1 MKEIFKQK
9 TKVNILMFSK
19 YLIIF
24 LLLMISSLANI
35 KSCVYPF
42 AFGLYFAFLWCEQ
55 DMFVLSAF
63 YLITNYLT
71 YFSLYNLL
79 GALFTVYIAIMVF
92 LLHKKFKKPIKV
104 WLLCIYACV
113 SKLLSFYFVLNSA
126 SQIIYNIIGVF
137 LGILFMLACIKIFKY
152 ILVRGVALKLTIDEL
167 VSIGFILIVLSLGL
181 SNITILHINVLATV
195 SIFLI
200 LLSTYIYP
208 NGYGVVVG
216 VLMGLGNAINN
227 GNFNFIALFALF
239 GIVSVMFKNKIKYF
253 SILAVLLCEIVFGL
267 YFKIYGEYS
276 IFNVISV
283 VIGEVLFLIIND
295 NILSTM
301 QIMLGG
307 LTSQTAIRN
316 VVNRSRDG
324 LCKRMYEISQ
334 VFFDMNNVFRGLIR
348 GLLPAQ
354 EAKDMLT
361 MEIQQNVC
369 KDCPERHKCW
379 RVLNTETNQVFSD
392 ILDAGFERGKVLIL
406 DIPPFLNSRCN
417 RTTMLLSVINQLLV
431 SYKQYTTMVSNMD
444 ASRVLIAEQLEGVSK
459 LLRVLADET
468 KQNVSFDVSKENAI
482 IEELNFKNI
491 VCSEAILYEQN
502 ASVINVT
509 LLVRTKD
516 INKEE
521 IEKVCSKLCFSKM
534 MITEI
539 SNSTTEG
546 FSVLELKT
554 APKYDIIFG
563 CSGCNKNGDNVSGD
577 TYTFLRIASDKV
589 LLAVC
594 DGMGSGNSAKIT
606 SDTAIS
612 LIENF
617 YKAGFDNDIALSS
630 INKLLS
636 LNADDKFSAI
646 DLCVIDLN
654 QSSADFVKLG
664 SPDCFVKHKDEVETL
679 RCNAL
684 PLGILEEVN
693 PTIIKKVVD
702 FNDMIILCSDGVVD
716 SFESSEAFCLF
727 LNTISSN
734 NPQIISDAILQKVL
748 SNYEGNPKDDCT
760 VICARVFVRV

>member
-1 MKEIFKQK
+1 MREIFKQK
-9 TKVNILMFSK
+9 TKVNFIIFIK
-19 YLIIF
+19 YVIIF
-24 LLLMISSLANI
+24 LLLLISSFANI
-35 KSCVYPF
+35 KNCIYPF

-55 DMFVLSAF
+55 DLFVLSGF
-63 YLITNYLT
+63 YILINYIT
-71 YFSLYNLL
+71 YFSLNNLL
-79 GALFTVYIAIMVF
+79 VSLFTVYIAIMAF

-104 WLLCIYACV
+104 WLLCIYAFV
-113 SKLLSFYFVLNSA
+113 SKLFSFYYIFNNSQ
-126 SQIIYNIIGVF
+126 QIVYNVIGIF

-152 ILVRGVALKLTIDEL
+152 ILVRGVALKLTVDEW

-181 SNITILHINVLATV
+181 SNITILHINILNVI

-200 LLSTYIYP
+200 LLATYIYP
-208 NGYGVVVG
+208 SGYGVIIG
-216 VLMGLGNAINN
+216 ALMGVGSAINA
-227 GNFNFIALFALF
+227 GNFNFIALFTMF
-239 GIVSVMFKNKIKYF
+239 GIVSLLFKNKIKYF
-253 SILAVLLCEIVFGL
+253 SVLAVLLCEIVFGL
-267 YFKIYGEYS
+267 YFKVYGTYS
-276 IFNVISV
+276 IFNTVSIILGEVAFLVISDN
-283 VIGEVLFLIIND
+283 VIKTLQVMI
-295 NILSTM
+295 
-301 QIMLGG
+301 GG

-348 GLLPAQ
+348 GLLPAEQ
-354 EAKDMLT
+354 AREMLI

-379 RVLNTETNQVFSD
+379 RVLNAETNQVFAD
-392 ILDAGFERGKVLIL
+392 ILNAGFERGKVLIL

-431 SYKQYTTMVSNMD
+431 SYKQYTTMVTNMD

-468 KQNVSFDVSKENAI
+468 KQNVSFDVSKENAL

-502 ASVINVT
+502 ANAINVT

-516 INKEE
+516 IIKEE
-521 IEKVCSKLCFSKM
+521 IEKICSKLCYSKM
-534 MITEI
+534 IITDI
-539 SNSTTEG
+539 SKSTTEG

-563 CSGCNKNGDNVSGD
+563 CSGCNKNGDTVSGD
-577 TYTFLRIASDKV
+577 TYTFLKIANDKV

-646 DLCVIDLN
+646 DLCVIDLA

-664 SPDCFVKHKDEVETL
+664 SPDCFIKHKEEVETL
-679 RCNAL
+679 KCNAL

-727 LNTISSN
+727 LNTLNST
-734 NPQIISDAILQKVL
+734 NPQIISDAILQKVVA
-748 SNYEGNPKDDCT
+748 NYQNNPKDDCT
-760 VICARVFVRV
+760 IICARVFVRV